1 MNSLN
6 PELVAKTSIQAQP
19 DSSLQIEQY
28 IRRGKNTVEFIQLSD
43 LSEKMFVLLATG
55 STTESARTESNL
67 SKSNFLSPQENTEI
81 QLCDAVLTISKA

>member
-1 MNSLN
+1 M
-6 PELVAKTSIQAQP
+6 VAKVSIRAQP

-43 LSEKMFVLLATG
+43 LSERMFVLLATG
-55 STTESARTESNL
+55 STTRTENNL